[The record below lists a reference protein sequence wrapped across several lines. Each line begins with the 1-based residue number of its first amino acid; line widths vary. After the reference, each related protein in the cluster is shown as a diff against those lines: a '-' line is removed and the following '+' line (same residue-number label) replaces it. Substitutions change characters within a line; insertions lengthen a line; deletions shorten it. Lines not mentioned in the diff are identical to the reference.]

1 MLRMLCL
8 EKTGGDINTYFMFKV
23 VNKEGE
29 QMMTVYLSNKTIV
42 RHPVTP
48 RIHRILGQMDFRS
61 EVVSVILLYTAQI
74 NTNE

>member
-1 MLRMLCL
+1 
-8 EKTGGDINTYFMFKV
+8 
-23 VNKEGE
+23 
-29 QMMTVYLSNKTIV
+29 MMTVYLSNKTIV